1 MRQLPGTNL
10 LEGTEV
16 CCRRGQCPH
25 SCGATIGGSDV
36 LGPLRDGCSNGLPA
50 GAFAVPGGPTYF
62 GSGTEDVRDGRSVQ
76 GDHLEGEAG
85 SLWNGNFSSILG
97 GLYRNRTMAQMR
109 GTVSEGEVRFVA
121 SEIDGSLWYVLVG
134 GRRAGVIICYVDDL
148 LIAGESKVA
157 KEASLMIARTWKCTE
172 PQWATAKEGVT
183 FNGFEIQRTDQG
195 LLLGQNAYTKDLLA
209 RYNLEGFEET
219 PAPVQLATVDFELK
233 PEENAAD
240 HVRAAQCSGWGA
252 AMVSESMP
260 S

>member
-1 MRQLPGTNL
+1 M
-10 LEGTEV
+10 
-16 CCRRGQCPH
+16 
-25 SCGATIGGSDV
+25 
-36 LGPLRDGCSNGLPA
+36 
-50 GAFAVPGGPTYF
+50 
-62 GSGTEDVRDGRSVQ
+62 
-76 GDHLEGEAG
+76 EAC
-85 SLWNGNFSSILG
+85 
-97 GLYRNRTMAQMR
+97 
-109 GTVSEGEVRFVA
+109 
-121 SEIDGSLWYVLVG
+121 
-134 GRRAGVIICYVDDL
+134 RRAGVIICYVDDL

-240 HVRAAQCSGWGA
+240 HVRAAQCRLGSCNG
-252 AMVSESMP
+252 
-260 S
+260 